1 MNSNN
6 YDTNWYDLKDSFLL
20 ELKDNLLEQLIHKG
34 KKKAGNLNLLCKE
47 LNFSAPTFY
56 NLVNKKGVK
65 MVSILKLKRLLDYL
79 NISYNYINDKIKMT
93 KKGKVISITNPIFP
107 IDLNNKWGAYL
118 LGLIVSDGCIYV
130 DKKARNQI
138 RTKYAAGEEQSAEN
152 FIQAITVLY
161 GTVCIQKEFIRNCI
175 ILRIGTSIIGDS
187 LLKAGAILGQKA
199 AKNGSVPWIVKQ
211 GSKEMKANYL
221 KAAFDDESSVYKEK
235 ERKCGYIIISR
246 YKHLTHLTN
255 EQREKLDSLNPL
267 MKNRSFPTGH
277 ITRYMTIKK
286 SLEYIKDK
294 ELIQQLNEP
303 PNLLQDE
310 ASFLNEFGI
319 RNRFFCRCLTK
330 THLGKYS
337 VCYDLFINQKE
348 SIKKFY
354 KDIGYSLTRKQE
366 KLKLLVGD
374 INCDEDL

>member
-6 YDTNWYDLKDSFLL
+6 YETNWYDFKDSFLL
-20 ELKDNLLEQLIHKG
+20 ELKDDLLKTLINLG
-34 KKKAGNLNLLCKE
+34 KKKAGNLNLLCKD
-47 LNFSAPTFY
+47 LNLSAPTFY
-56 NLVNKKGVK
+56 NLINKKGVK
-65 MVSILKLKRLLDYL
+65 MVSILKLKKLSNYL
-79 NISYNYINDKIKMT
+79 NIPYNHINDKIKMT
-93 KKGKVISITNPIFP
+93 KKGKVISIVNPKFP
-107 IDLNNKWGAYL
+107 ISLNNKWGAYL

-152 FIQAITVLY
+152 FIQVITQIY
-161 GTVCIQKEFIRNCI
+161 GNVHIQKEFIRNCI
-175 ILRIGTSIIGDS
+175 ILRIGTSIVGDS
-187 LLKAGAILGQKA
+187 LLKAGAIIGQKA
-199 AKNGSVPWIVKQ
+199 AENGSLPWIVKQ
-211 GSKEMKANYL
+211 GNKEMKSNYL

-235 ERKCGYIIISR
+235 ERNCGYIILSR
-246 YKHLTHLTN
+246 YKHLTHLSN
-255 EQREKLDSLNPL
+255 KQKEELNKVNYL
-267 MKNRSFPTGH
+267 MKDRTFPTGH
-277 ITRYMTIKK
+277 ITKSMTIKK
-286 SLEYIKDK
+286 LL
-294 ELIQQLNEP
+294 ELITDKQLIQMLNEP

-310 ASFLNEFGI
+310 ANLLLEFGI
-319 RNRFFCRCLTK
+319 QNRFFCRCLTK

-337 VCYDLFINQKE
+337 VCYDLFINQKN